1 MKLVVL
7 WSDVLIYLLV
17 LSVLV
22 FFALLKRDSQNRE
35 RWRRVFQSSVA
46 TFSFLIILF
55 YILIALLDSVH
66 FRRTLPAISSAETI
80 STKAIAKQEIH
91 YSHEVESVLDWILT
105 DLKNSSEK
113 TYSAPFALYSFAKEN
128 QQNIDGS
135 TYRSFPRLQHG
146 GIHLIDPTKQKR
158 DIFQLLLRSTLY
170 GLITSAIL
178 ILLLWHVR
186 HRYYPGSFLPWYTV
200 YLTVTGLS
208 LLISSI
214 LVIGEHYHILGT
226 DKAGTDVMYQGIK
239 AVRTGV
245 LIGSLATLLTLPFA
259 IGLGISAGYFK
270 GWVDDIV
277 QFIYTTLSSIPDILL
292 IAAAVLVLDVYIES
306 RAEDFPLLI
315 QRSDFKFLTLCFILG
330 ITSWTG
336 LCRLLRAETLKV
348 SQLDYVQA
356 ATAFGVSHRGII
368 LRHILP
374 NVLHLVLISVVLN
387 FSGFVLA
394 EAVLSYIGVG
404 VDASMISWG
413 NMINAARQELSR
425 DPTVWWTITS
435 AFLWMFLL
443 VLAANLFADRV
454 REAFD
459 PRVYHGVTAYGA
471 ARHGIDKHGVA
482 Q

>member
-1 MKLVVL
+1 MIKPIVL

-17 LSVLV
+17 LAVGM
-22 FFALLKRDSQNRE
+22 FFALLKGDVQSRE
-35 RWRRVFQSSVA
+35 RWHRVFQSPVA

-55 YILIALLDSVH
+55 YIFIALLDSLH
-66 FRRTLPAISSAETI
+66 YRRALPVTTTLEN
-80 STKAIAKQEIH
+80 QEVH
-91 YSHEVESVLDWILT
+91 YSNEVESTLDWLLM
-105 DLKNSSEK
+105 DLKSATEI
-113 TYSAPFALYSFAKEN
+113 TYSAPFSIYSFAKEN
-128 QQNIDGS
+128 QQAEDGS
-135 TYRSFPRLQHG
+135 TYRDFPRLKNG
-146 GIHLIDPTKQKR
+146 GAHLFDPSKKSE
-158 DIFQLLLRSTLY
+158 DIFRLVLRSMAF
-170 GLITSAIL
+170 GLIPAVFL
-178 ILLLWHVR
+178 ILLLWHIQQ
-186 HRYYPGSFLPWYTV
+186 RYLPASSLPWRTL
-200 YLTVTGLS
+200 YLTVLGLS
-208 LLISSI
+208 LMVSFI
-214 LVIGEHYHILGT
+214 LLLGARYHVLGT
-226 DKAGTDVMYQGIK
+226 DKAGTDVMYLGIK

-270 GWVDDIV
+270 GWVDDLI

-292 IAAAVLVLDVYIES
+292 IAAAVLVLDVYIQA

-374 NVLHLVLISVVLN
+374 NVMHLVLISVVLN
-387 FSGFVLA
+387 FSSFVLA

-404 VDASMISWG
+404 VDASMVSWG
-413 NMINAARQELSR
+413 NMINGARQELSR

-459 PRVYHGVTAYGA
+459 PRVYHETQRQRRPGA
-471 ARHGIDKHGVA
+471 ES
-482 Q
+482 

>member
-1 MKLVVL
+1 MIKPVLL

-17 LSVLV
+17 LAVLV
-22 FFALLKRDSQNRE
+22 FFALLKGNVQSRE
-35 RWRRVFQSSVA
+35 RWRRVFQSPVA
-46 TFSFLIILF
+46 TFSFLIIIF
-55 YILIALLDSVH
+55 YIFIALLDSLH
-66 FRRTLPAISSAETI
+66 YRRAMPVSEVKDPLV
-80 STKAIAKQEIH
+80 KQAVH
-91 YSHEVESVLDWILT
+91 YSNEVESLLDWILI

-113 TYSAPFALYSFAKEN
+113 TYSAPFSLYSFAKEN
-128 QQNIDGS
+128 QQAVDGS
-135 TYRSFPRLQHG
+135 TYRDFPRLQYG
-146 GIHLIDPTKQKR
+146 GVHLIDPEKKSN
-158 DIFQLLLRSTLY
+158 DIFRLSLRAIVY
-170 GLITSAIL
+170 GLTVGVFL
-178 ILLLWHVR
+178 ILLLWHIQRR
-186 HRYYPGSFLPWYTV
+186 HFSSSSLPWRTL
-200 YLTVTGLS
+200 YLTVLGLS
-208 LLISSI
+208 LMVSYI
-214 LVIGEHYHILGT
+214 LVVGNYYHVLGT

-270 GWVDDIV
+270 GWVDDLI

-292 IAAAVLVLDVYIES
+292 IAAAVLVLDVFIQA

-374 NVLHLVLISVVLN
+374 NVMHLVLISVVLN

-394 EAVLSYIGVG
+394 EAVLAYIGVG

-413 NMINAARQELSR
+413 NMINGARQELSR

-459 PRVYHGVTAYGA
+459 PRVYHKGSAS
-471 ARHGIDKHGVA
+471 
-482 Q
+482 

>member
-1 MKLVVL
+1 VIKPVLL

-17 LSVLV
+17 LSVGV
-22 FFALLKRDSQNRE
+22 FLALLKGDAQSRQ
-35 RWRRVFQSSVA
+35 RWHRVFQSPVA

-55 YILIALLDSVH
+55 YIFIALLDSLH
-66 FRRTLPAISSAETI
+66 YRRALPEVPGVVIEQ
-80 STKAIAKQEIH
+80 QEIH
-91 YSHEVESVLDWILT
+91 YSHEVESVLDWILGE
-105 DLKNSSEK
+105 LKNSSER

-128 QQNIDGS
+128 EQAADGS
-135 TYRSFPRLQHG
+135 VYRDFPRLRHG
-146 GIHLIDPTKQKR
+146 GAHLVDPTHKQR
-158 DIFQLLLRSTLY
+158 DIVGYCIEALVY
-170 GLITSAIL
+170 GLTAGVFF
-178 ILLLWHVR
+178 ILLLWHLQRR
-186 HRYYPGSFLPWYTV
+186 HYPQSSLPWRTL
-200 YLTVTGLS
+200 YLTVLGLS
-208 LLISSI
+208 LMVSFI
-214 LVIGEHYHILGT
+214 LVLGGHYHILGT

-270 GWVDDIV
+270 GWVDDLI

-306 RAEDFPLLI
+306 RAEQFPLLI

-356 ATAFGVSHRGII
+356 ATAFGVSHSGII
-368 LRHILP
+368 FRHILP
-374 NVLHLVLISVVLN
+374 NVMHLVLISLVLN

-425 DPTVWWTITS
+425 DPAVWWSITS

-459 PRVYHGVTAYGA
+459 PRVYHKGQGA
-471 ARHGIDKHGVA
+471 GS
-482 Q
+482 

>member
-1 MKLVVL
+1 MIKPLLL

-17 LSVLV
+17 LAVAV
-22 FFALLKRDSQNRE
+22 FFSLLKGDAQSRE
-35 RWRRVFQSSVA
+35 RWHRVFQSPVA

-55 YILIALLDSVH
+55 YIFMALLDSLH
-66 FRRTLPAISSAETI
+66 YRRALPDPGMVE
-80 STKAIAKQEIH
+80 KQEVH
-91 YSHEVESVLDWILT
+91 YSNEVESVLDWVLM
-105 DLKNSSEK
+105 DLKNSGEK

-128 QQNIDGS
+128 QQAVDGS
-135 TYRSFPRLQHG
+135 TYRDFPRLQHG
-146 GIHLIDPTKQKR
+146 GSHLANPGDRGR
-158 DIFQLLLRSTLY
+158 DIFQLALRGVAY
-170 GLITSAIL
+170 GLTAAVFL
-178 ILLLWHVR
+178 ILLLWHIQRR
-186 HRYYPGSFLPWYTV
+186 HFPSSSLPWRTLYFTV
-200 YLTVTGLS
+200 LGLS
-208 LLISSI
+208 LLVSCI
-214 LVIGEHYHILGT
+214 LVLGAHYHVLGT
-226 DKAGTDVMYQGIK
+226 DKAGTDVLYQGIK

-270 GWVDDIV
+270 GWVDDLI
-277 QFIYTTLSSIPDILL
+277 QFVYTTLSSIPDILL
-292 IAAAVLVLDVYIES
+292 IAAAVLVLDVYIQA

-356 ATAFGVSHRGII
+356 ATAFGVSHSGTIV
-368 LRHILP
+368 RHILP
-374 NVLHLVLISVVLN
+374 NVMHLVLISVVLN
-387 FSGFVLA
+387 FSSFVLA

-459 PRVYHGVTAYGA
+459 PRVYHETKNHGA
-471 ARHGIDKHGVA
+471 SK
-482 Q
+482 

>member
-1 MKLVVL
+1 MIKPVLL

-22 FFALLKRDSQNRE
+22 FFALLKGDAQSRE
-35 RWRRVFQSSVA
+35 RWRRVFQSPVA
-46 TFSFLIILF
+46 TFSFVIILF
-55 YILIALLDSVH
+55 YIFIALLDSLH
-66 FRRTLPAISSAETI
+66 YRRALPATEDAVS
-80 STKAIAKQEIH
+80 EIH
-91 YSHEVESVLDWILT
+91 YSHEVESLLDWALY
-105 DLKNSSEK
+105 DLKSSSEK

-128 QQNIDGS
+128 QQGQDGH
-135 TYRSFPRLQHG
+135 TYRDFPRLQHG
-146 GIHLIDPTKQKR
+146 GAHLTDPAHKSR
-158 DIFQLLLRSTLY
+158 DLLQLSLRGIAY
-170 GLITSAIL
+170 GLTAGVL
-178 ILLLWHVR
+178 LVLLLWHIQR
-186 HRYYPGSFLPWYTV
+186 RSYPESSLPWRTL
-200 YLTVTGLS
+200 YLTVLGLC
-208 LLISSI
+208 LLVSYI
-214 LVIGEHYHILGT
+214 LVLGNHYHVLGT

-259 IGLGISAGYFK
+259 IGLGIAAGYFK

-277 QFIYTTLSSIPDILL
+277 QFIYTTLSSIPGILL

-356 ATAFGVSHRGII
+356 ATAFGVSHNGII
-368 LRHILP
+368 FRHILP
-374 NVLHLVLISVVLN
+374 NVMHLVLISVVLN
-387 FSGFVLA
+387 FSDFVLA
-394 EAVLSYIGVG
+394 EAVLAYIGVG

-443 VLAANLFADRV
+443 VLSANLFADRV

-459 PRVYHGVTAYGA
+459 PRVYHG
-471 ARHGIDKHGVA
+471 KSP
-482 Q
+482 

>member
-1 MKLVVL
+1 MIKPILL

-17 LSVLV
+17 LAVLV
-22 FFALLKRDSQNRE
+22 FFALLKGDVQSRE
-35 RWRRVFQSSVA
+35 RWRRVFQSPVA

-55 YILIALLDSVH
+55 YIFIALLDSLH
-66 FRRTLPAISSAETI
+66 YRRALPAADGATG
-80 STKAIAKQEIH
+80 KQEIH
-91 YSHEVESVLDWILT
+91 YSNEVESFLDWILI
-105 DLKNSSEK
+105 DLKNSNEK
-113 TYSAPFALYSFAKEN
+113 TYSAPFAIYSFAKEN
-128 QQNIDGS
+128 QQAADGS
-135 TYRSFPRLQHG
+135 TYRDFPRLKHG
-146 GIHLIDPTKQKR
+146 GIHLVDLERKSG
-158 DIFQLLLRSTLY
+158 DIFRYSLRGMAY
-170 GLITSAIL
+170 GLTAGVFL
-178 ILLLWHVR
+178 MLLLWHIQQR
-186 HRYYPGSFLPWYTV
+186 HFPASSLPWRTL
-200 YLTVTGLS
+200 YLTVLGLS
-208 LLISSI
+208 LLVSYI
-214 LVIGEHYHILGT
+214 LVLGAHYHVLGT

-270 GWVDDIV
+270 GWVDDAV

-292 IAAAVLVLDVYIES
+292 IAAAVLVLDVYIQA

-356 ATAFGVSHRGII
+356 ATAFGVTHRGII

-374 NVLHLVLISVVLN
+374 NVMHLVLISVVLN

-425 DPTVWWTITS
+425 DPAVWWTITS

-459 PRVYHGVTAYGA
+459 PRVYHA
-471 ARHGIDKHGVA
+471 AKPDKGSSP
-482 Q
+482 